1 MVCNFTPPY
10 CFKHFKVNHIL
21 NIASI
26 YFVPENLEQ
35 RDSSFVIILTGIC
48 AISFLSLGLARFYNN
63 KAIQTVFGVYL
74 KREGVEQILKENL
87 RLSSLSSVALNI
99 SYFIGSGLCIFLISH
114 QSWKLNWN
122 MSLIVGSTFPF
133 LFFFIEIFG
142 MMISGWISGEYHKIE
157 GAITNVII
165 GNTVYGILFT
175 VLALLWIM
183 NPEKTNLFSIAFLL
197 LFILKIVVR
206 ILKNAIL
213 VFSKGISWYYIIL
226 YFCTL
231 EVLPLLVLN
240 YFVTEHLLGKLSW
253 I

>member
-1 MVCNFTPPY
+1 MNYLINVT
-10 CFKHFKVNHIL
+10 
-21 NIASI
+21 SS
-26 YFVPENLEQ
+26 YFVPENLEL

-63 KAIQTVFGVYL
+63 RAIQTVFGVYL
-74 KREGVEQILKENL
+74 KQEGVDQILKENL
-87 RLSSLSSVALNI
+87 RLGSLSGVALNF
-99 SYFIGSGLCIFLISH
+99 SYFIGSGLCVFLICH
-114 QSWKLNWN
+114 QNWKLNWN
-122 MSLIVGSTFPF
+122 LSLMTGAIFPF
-133 LFFFIEIFG
+133 MLFFIEIFG
-142 MMISGWISGEYHKIE
+142 MIISGWITGEYNKVE

-183 NPEKTNLFSIAFLL
+183 NPEKIQLFSISFVL
-197 LFILKIVVR
+197 LFLLKIVVR
-206 ILKNAIL
+206 IIKNAIL
-213 VFSKGISWYYIIL
+213 VFNKGISWYYIIL

-240 YFVTEHLLGKLSW
+240 YFVTERFFGKLSW